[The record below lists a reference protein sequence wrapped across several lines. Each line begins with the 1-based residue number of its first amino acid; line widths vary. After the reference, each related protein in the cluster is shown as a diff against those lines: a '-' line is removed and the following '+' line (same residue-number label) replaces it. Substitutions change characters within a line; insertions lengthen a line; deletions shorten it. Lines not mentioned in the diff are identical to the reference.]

1 MLCKGSPIFFL
12 FCKAAFHLFGQA
24 YFLVICQWKK
34 SDSTVLCFCRCYVIS
49 HLPSL
54 VMLDDHAITAEERE
68 EARKVYGNRRVVV
81 SSRRASK
88 KHKEKVRLLKSLP
101 FKNYMR
107 FYNLG
112 WILQST
118 EWQVMVRGRSRGRVQ
133 GVCKPPWDDVWLSNT
148 TAWYSVRISEKNN
161 FTVSRKFIYPFSLKA
176 VSNTCIARSAAMVKE
191 GHLHRMTR
199 FYVSDLSTRPS
210 LGNSKA
216 RW

>member
-1 MLCKGSPIFFL
+1 MYINIGMLIKINVMLCYVKGHLFFFL

-34 SDSTVLCFCRCYVIS
+34 SDSTVLFFCRCYVIS

-68 EARKVYGNRRVVV
+68 EARKVYGNRRVSV

-101 FKNYMR
+101 FKNCMQWYD
-107 FYNLG
+107 LG

-133 GVCKPPWDDVWLSNT
+133 SVCKPPWDDMRLSNT
-148 TAWYSVRISEKNN
+148 TGILY
-161 FTVSRKFIYPFSLKA
+161 
-176 VSNTCIARSAAMVKE
+176 
-191 GHLHRMTR
+191 
-199 FYVSDLSTRPS
+199 
-210 LGNSKA
+210 
-216 RW
+216 